1 MKNGYALVVLI
12 LLVTVLS
19 GCQTKTIKVEDAPK
33 MTGAEVCQYVSN
45 ALGSRTSVAGN
56 YRTILEY
63 KAESAEYVRGGYW
76 NVQVIETK
84 HSENRYFTDYNPEKR
99 QFEDW
104 EWREYDISYT
114 STTYSFNEDTGR
126 VTKGKVVISN

>member
-99 QFEDW
+99 QFEVW

-114 STTYSFNEDTGR
+114 
-126 VTKGKVVISN
+126 